1 MQQAIEQLEKA
12 LGHLDTAELMLFQEG
27 LGIEIHSIGILVRQ
41 ATGDIRF
48 AAAELLKQDKEETC
62 QS

>member
-1 MQQAIEQLEKA
+1 MQQAIEELNKA
-12 LGHLDTAELMLFQEG
+12 LEHLDTAERRLFREG

-48 AAAELLKQDKEETC
+48 AAAELLKQERKE
-62 QS
+62 

>member
-1 MQQAIEQLEKA
+1 VQQAIEELNKA
-12 LGHLDTAELMLFQEG
+12 LEHLDTAELMLFQEG

-48 AAAELLKQDKEETC
+48 AAAELLKQEDMERDG
-62 QS
+62 